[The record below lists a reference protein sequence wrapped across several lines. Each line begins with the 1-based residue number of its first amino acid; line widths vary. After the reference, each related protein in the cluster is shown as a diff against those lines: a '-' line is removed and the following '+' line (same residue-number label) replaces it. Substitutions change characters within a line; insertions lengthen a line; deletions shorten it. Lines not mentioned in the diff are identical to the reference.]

1 MYQEKVNNLEHL
13 ITKIKRNKQCNN
25 LERVITNIKGKGN
38 NEYIKV
44 ITNILDKHG
53 IECVRILGKSI
64 GTTIIPTL
72 RMRLVTNK
80 YISFQ
85 NIVLSKPKKFMSHKI

>member
-1 MYQEKVNNLEHL
+1 MCKKKVNLEHL

-53 IECVRILGKSI
+53 IECIRILGTSNESN
-64 GTTIIPTL
+64 IIPTL